1 MLIRIV
7 AWPIWIVLL
16 ITYLGY
22 IGPASHQLSDHPFG
36 EPILRGSNQI
46 AIEIV
51 LGVAAL
57 IETAITLFLRRY
69 LLRKVKKGDI
79 SIDSLK
85 GKIRYLLIHL
95 GNWLIA
101 GVIVNTGIIFAI
113 EAKHT
118 WLTYGFF
125 VLYICLML
133 FHSPRLAPFQ
143 QQIKKEI
150 D

>member
-16 ITYLGY
+16 VTYLGY
-22 IGPASHQLSDHPFG
+22 IVPISLQLSEHPFG
-36 EPILRGSNQI
+36 ERILRGSNQI
-46 AIEIV
+46 TIEMV

-57 IETAITLFLRRY
+57 IETAITLYLRRY
-69 LLRKVKKGDI
+69 LLLKVRKGDI
-79 SIDSLK
+79 NLDSLK
-85 GKIRYLLIHL
+85 GKIRFLLIHL

-101 GVIVNTGIIFAI
+101 GMIVNTGIIFAI

-133 FHSPRLAPFQ
+133 LHSPRLAPYQ
-143 QQIKKEI
+143 QQIKKVT